1 MKIFSNVNYHLNL
14 DSLIVESFFRK
25 TEFFTIHPPPLTPW
39 EHIVYQLCDVY
50 SNIIRRHE
58 YYELKETVPPDI
70 SLIDHE
76 TKIDEEN
83 MAPPN
88 SKKKKTRE
96 IQGKRL
102 YKSAKN
108 FSQKRLHSNNSVY
121 NIIAFK
127 LKAANNALKMI
138 NGCQHCA

>member
-1 MKIFSNVNYHLNL
+1 M
-14 DSLIVESFFRK
+14 IVQVSFVK
-25 TEFFTIHPPPLTPW
+25 TEFFTIQPPPLTPW

-76 TKIDEEN
+76 TKIDKEN

-88 SKKKKTRE
+88 SKKKKT
-96 IQGKRL
+96 KRNPT
-102 YKSAKN
+102 KT
-108 FSQKRLHSNNSVY
+108 VV
-121 NIIAFK
+121 
-127 LKAANNALKMI
+127 
-138 NGCQHCA
+138 